1 MTFRTRITL
10 AVGAWFVLVT
20 GVLVAVPVA
29 LRDRLP
35 DPIASHWEFSGAPD
49 GSMSLVGLVVLDVV
63 LWLLFAGAG
72 VATVLRGEVRRAQRS
87 SVLAALGFGSVF
99 APGLLGSTVWAN
111 LDVGSWRE
119 ARPLSWQA
127 LLVVVCALLVGAL
140 AAHLG
145 RRGPADPPGDSGAT
159 PAMTLRSGQRAVWVS
174 SGASRFMTVLGT
186 GLLVVAVVLTGAAA
200 GVSGG
205 AFWGGA
211 GVAAVSGL
219 AVLLFSS
226 VRVQV
231 GAPGVVIAFGP
242 LRWPVRRV
250 LLDRIETARC
260 EVRRP
265 AAVGG
270 WGYRGLP
277 GNATIMIRGGE
288 CLVLRYTSG
297 GELGISVDDAER
309 GAALINGLLVDQR
322 A

>member
-10 AVGAWFVLVT
+10 AVGAWVVLVT
-20 GVLVAVPVA
+20 GVLVAVPA
-29 LRDRLP
+29 SLRDRLP

-72 VATVLRGEVRRAQRS
+72 AATVLRGEMRRSQRS
-87 SVLAALGFGSVF
+87 SMLAALGFGSVF
-99 APGLLGSTVWAN
+99 APGLLGTAVWAN

-140 AAHLG
+140 AAHVG
-145 RRGPADPPGDSGAT
+145 RRGPADPPEDSGAT

-200 GVSGG
+200 GV
-205 AFWGGA
+205 WGGA
-211 GVAAVSGL
+211 GVTAVSGL

-250 LLDRIETARC
+250 RLDRIETARC

-288 CLVLRYTSG
+288 CLVLRCTSG